1 MRNFA
6 CSSWFIAGSPEE
18 LELPSTLV
26 RSELTLDAGRVTMR
40 KSLAAV
46 GFFLLANA
54 ASAQSALDSVMVCP
68 SVATTYEA
76 DKFQNCTMSRSTPTM
91 NIALERNP
99 EGLLLKLDSDD
110 WKLERGKAYTVTL
123 AAGSQTIDA
132 KALAETKSITIALAD
147 RSFRRLRSA
156 NSLDIEGE
164 SDSMRVPLDRM
175 PMHEPARAMLQEKC
189 RRRFWL

>member
-1 MRNFA
+1 
-6 CSSWFIAGSPEE
+6 
-18 LELPSTLV
+18 
-26 RSELTLDAGRVTMR
+26 MR

-54 ASAQSALDSVMVCP
+54 ASAQSALDSVMVGP
-68 SVATTYEA
+68 WKIATTYEA

-147 RSFRRLRSA
+147 RSFNRRLRSA
-156 NSLDIEGE
+156 NSVDIEGE
-164 SDSMRVPLDRM
+164 SDSMRVPLDRSADALNQLEQCFKKNAAEGSDSN
-175 PMHEPARAMLQEKC
+175 P
-189 RRRFWL
+189 FG